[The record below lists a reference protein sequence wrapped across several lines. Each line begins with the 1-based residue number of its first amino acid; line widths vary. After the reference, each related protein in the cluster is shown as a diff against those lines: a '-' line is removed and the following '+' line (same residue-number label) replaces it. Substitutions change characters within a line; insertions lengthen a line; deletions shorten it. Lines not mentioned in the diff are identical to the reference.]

1 MENKARKQLA
11 EKLRLLR
18 FIRGWSQEEL
28 AEESGLH
35 RTYISTIERAGC
47 NVGLDNLE
55 RLASAFGIGVIDL
68 LGMPDQRGL
77 SRLLLTPRRKRG
89 S

>member
-11 EKLRLLR
+11 EKLRLMR
-18 FIRGWSQEEL
+18 FVRGWSQEEL
-28 AEESGLH
+28 AEASGLH

-55 RLASAFGIGVIDL
+55 RLAGAFGIAVQDL
-68 LGMPDQRGL
+68 LAMPDHRRL
-77 SRLLLTPRRKRG
+77 SRLVVPRRRQRQ
-89 S
+89 